1 MQSVN
6 LDYCEGSPNG

>member
-6 LDYCEGSPNG
+6 L